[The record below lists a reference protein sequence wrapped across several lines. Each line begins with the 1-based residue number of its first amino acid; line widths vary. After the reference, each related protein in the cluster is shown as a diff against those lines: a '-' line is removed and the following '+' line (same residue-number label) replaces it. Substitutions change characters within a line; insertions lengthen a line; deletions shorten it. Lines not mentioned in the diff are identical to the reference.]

1 MRAGEVV
8 YIGSFSIE
16 CRSQPILWRSFP
28 EGPAEFQSYL
38 GRVKSRFPWL
48 EVGKAQFRP
57 MVTTQFGR
65 YYAAIPALQD
75 AAAQPLAELV
85 KKAEA
90 GDMDAQF
97 ELGATY
103 DAGRDAPR
111 DLAEAIK
118 WHRRA
123 AEAGHLEAQ
132 NSIGS
137 ALQADK
143 RYEEAFAWYE
153 KAAAQGHTRSIS
165 SLAALYDAGLGVTQ
179 DRNKAFDLWSRAA
192 DFGWADAMWNLANL
206 YGSGALGERDML
218 AACIWNERAR
228 RYLRPVEGG
237 LLARTE
243 QTAANLG
250 KILHAGEMSACRS
263 LAAQWAPPN
272 RRR

>member
-1 MRAGEVV
+1 M
-8 YIGSFSIE
+8 
-16 CRSQPILWRSFP
+16 
-28 EGPAEFQSYL
+28 PATVNSST
-38 GRVKSRFPWL
+38 V
-48 EVGKAQFRP
+48 
-57 MVTTQFGR
+57 
-65 YYAAIPALQD
+65 
-75 AAAQPLAELV
+75 AAA
-85 KKAEA
+85 
-90 GDMDAQF
+90 
-97 ELGATY
+97 
-103 DAGRDAPR
+103 
-111 DLAEAIK
+111 
-118 WHRRA
+118 
-123 AEAGHLEAQ
+123 
-132 NSIGS
+132 IGS

-250 KILHAGEMSACRS
+250 KILHAGETSACRS

-272 RRR
+272 WRR